1 MMLENLPSPLR
12 KPLKKVW
19 RQVVPE
25 DFRRELY
32 ARRTEKNQI
41 LLSVVVPV
49 YKVEEYLNPCIESI
63 VEQSYRN
70 LEIILVDDGSPDSC
84 GEMCDAW
91 KREDGRIKVLHQV
104 NGGLSNA
111 RNNGAR
117 LATGKY
123 LAFVDSDDIVPKDAF
138 RLLVESLET
147 TGSDVSTG
155 NVKRFQG
162 GRRWQA
168 WNQSYSHRRDKFG
181 SLEQDHKV
189 ARAVTLES
197 HPELLF
203 DTTAWNKVFR
213 RDFFRRSKITFP
225 EGKLYED
232 MLPMAQ
238 AFSAA
243 RSIDVVLDTT
253 YLYREREDKTSIT
266 QKRGEVSNLGDKM
279 EMVDRILNLRLDLG
293 APLKEVQTIV
303 FKALEGDLPVYSPY
317 LGRAKDFDAIYMRSL
332 KKYWALATRE
342 TKDRLALDRRV
353 LYLTQLFGDP
363 SEAEPNAGEVRNR
376 FHEIPIIAGDT
387 GLVADIDW
395 DPRLLGVLA
404 PGDDASM
411 ERYVY
416 LRQCITDARVGEG
429 RMQLTGFAFLEY
441 VPDPREATIEV
452 SLRNA
457 EGTTISLESQS
468 FPSAEAN
475 GYWGSGIADRTDCGF
490 RIDQSLDSIFGDV
503 HLASTQRWDVWVS
516 VQYRGRSWESVAS
529 GYWRGG
535 AIRAGV
541 SARVGTA
548 HHGMF
553 SWQPWGK
560 PLAFITHPPRAEVL
574 EVRVDDNF
582 IDIELSPTKEEI
594 TGAAMTRSWD
604 SGEISG
610 KLRGTGKHGGL
621 LVQFDAHDMADRG
634 EAGGNLNAWRPSVT
648 LDDGSTLYPSC
659 ATDSSSLP
667 TESTGWEVRNNSVQE
682 LLLIDKC
689 CLFEVSEARFEE
701 NRLILSGVN
710 FGGDAMEHKG
720 EFWDV
725 DGNKIRHCEFVN
737 LEGNR
742 FEFRANLEVKDRFG
756 NPAAWKP
763 GEYRIRLWHADGT
776 HCKQRVRS
784 STALLQSALPLE
796 WTGSLCHAR
805 LHVLSDTL
813 EFSLGIKA
821 PLTIHER
828 GRYNHDRMR
837 NAWRAL
843 GDDDVTPREAVVFSV
858 NMGGP
863 AGDSGLAILQEMRSR
878 DLPLEYFWAVT
889 DTSIDVPLGVRK
901 LVRGSSE
908 WFELLSTARVVVN
921 NYGGIDSYGDRA
933 FQYYLQTWHG
943 TPLKFI
949 GRSEI
954 EQESRWAA
962 GKAVRARREAREW
975 DALISPNKFFTS
987 IASREFYYDGK
998 ILEIGY
1004 PRNDRLVNSTPE
1016 EKAELRASIG
1026 IPEGWRA
1033 VLYAPTWRDVGANGY
1048 ASPMVEFFDP
1058 EELAEQIG
1066 EKTTVLVRGHSF
1078 NLRAGVARR
1087 ESRSR
1092 VIDVTSYPDVNELM
1106 IASDV
1111 MVTDYSSIMF
1121 DYLCTGKPIVY
1132 FAPDL
1137 DEYLANRGM
1146 YMEFQD
1152 VLAGPLVQN
1161 VPDLVSELVRLDTF
1175 EERFGPQYEALAKAF
1190 VSWDDGRASSRA
1202 ADAILNAIS
1211 DPNRSK

>member
-1 MMLENLPSPLR
+1 MMLENLPPSLL

-25 DFRRELY
+25 GVRRELY
-32 ARRTEKNQI
+32 ARRTEKDQI

-84 GEMCDAW
+84 GAMCDAW
-91 KREDGRIKVLHQV
+91 KREDDRIKVLHQV

-111 RNNGAR
+111 RNNGAK

-123 LAFVDSDDIVPKDAF
+123 LSFVDSDDIVPKDAF
-138 RLLVESLET
+138 RLLVESLEI
-147 TGSDVSTG
+147 TGSDISTG
-155 NVKRFQG
+155 NVQRFQG

-168 WNQSYSHRRDKFG
+168 WNQTYSHRRDNFG
-181 SLEQDHKV
+181 TLGQDHKV

-213 RDFFRRSKITFP
+213 RNFFRRSKITFP

-266 QKRGEVSNLGDKM
+266 QKRGEVNNLRDKM
-279 EMVDRILNLRLDLG
+279 EMVDRILDLRLGLG
-293 APLKEVQTIV
+293 APGKEVQTIV

-332 KKYWALATRE
+332 KKYWGLASRE

-363 SEAEPNAGEVRNR
+363 SEAETNAGEVRNR
-376 FHEIPIIAGDT
+376 FHEIPIIAGDA

-416 LRQCITDARVGEG
+416 LRQCITDARVAGG
-429 RMQLTGFAFLEY
+429 RMQMTGFAFLEY
-441 VPDPREATIEV
+441 VPDPQEATIEV
-452 SLRNA
+452 YLRNDERA
-457 EGTTISLESQS
+457 TVSLEPQP
-468 FPSAEAN
+468 FPSPEAN
-475 GYWGSGIADRTDCGF
+475 GYWGSGLADRTECGF

-503 HLASTQRWDVWVS
+503 LLASTQRWDVWVK

-541 SARVGTA
+541 STCVGPA

-560 PLAFITHPPRAEVL
+560 PLAFVTLPPRAEVL
-574 EVRVDDNF
+574 EVRVHDDL
-582 IDIELSPTKEEI
+582 IDIELSPTEERI
-594 TGAAMTRSWD
+594 TGAAMTRLWD
-604 SGEISG
+604 SSEVRG
-610 KLRGTGKHGGL
+610 KLLGTGKHGGL
-621 LVQFDAHDMADRG
+621 RVQFDTHDMAHRG

-667 TESTGWEVRNNSVQE
+667 TESAGWEVRNNSAQE

-689 CLFEVSEARFEE
+689 CLFEVGEARFEA
-701 NRLILSGVN
+701 NRLILAGIN
-710 FGGDAMEHKG
+710 FGDDTMEHKG
-720 EFWDV
+720 EFWDA
-725 DGNKIRHCEFVN
+725 DGNKVRHCEFIN
-737 LEGNR
+737 LENGR
-742 FEFRANLEVKDRFG
+742 FEIRANLEVKDRFG
-756 NPAAWKP
+756 NTAAWKP

-796 WTGSLCHAR
+796 WTGSLCHGR

-813 EFSLGIKA
+813 E
-821 PLTIHER
+821 
-828 GRYNHDRMR
+828 
-837 NAWRAL
+837 
-843 GDDDVTPREAVVFSV
+843 
-858 NMGGP
+858 
-863 AGDSGLAILQEMRSR
+863 
-878 DLPLEYFWAVT
+878 
-889 DTSIDVPLGVRK
+889 
-901 LVRGSSE
+901 
-908 WFELLSTARVVVN
+908 
-921 NYGGIDSYGDRA
+921 
-933 FQYYLQTWHG
+933 
-943 TPLKFI
+943 
-949 GRSEI
+949 
-954 EQESRWAA
+954 
-962 GKAVRARREAREW
+962 
-975 DALISPNKFFTS
+975 
-987 IASREFYYDGK
+987 
-998 ILEIGY
+998 
-1004 PRNDRLVNSTPE
+1004 
-1016 EKAELRASIG
+1016 
-1026 IPEGWRA
+1026 
-1033 VLYAPTWRDVGANGY
+1033 
-1048 ASPMVEFFDP
+1048 
-1058 EELAEQIG
+1058 
-1066 EKTTVLVRGHSF
+1066 
-1078 NLRAGVARR
+1078 
-1087 ESRSR
+1087 
-1092 VIDVTSYPDVNELM
+1092 
-1106 IASDV
+1106 
-1111 MVTDYSSIMF
+1111 
-1121 DYLCTGKPIVY
+1121 
-1132 FAPDL
+1132 
-1137 DEYLANRGM
+1137 
-1146 YMEFQD
+1146 
-1152 VLAGPLVQN
+1152 
-1161 VPDLVSELVRLDTF
+1161 
-1175 EERFGPQYEALAKAF
+1175 
-1190 VSWDDGRASSRA
+1190 
-1202 ADAILNAIS
+1202 
-1211 DPNRSK
+1211 